1 MLARF
6 APLHSK
12 NFLKSTSVI
21 KVATKKNTDDF
32 HYTKETTIC
41 NTKIDT
47 FTVIKD
53 EWNTKEDSG
62 KSIKNAF
69 YVQRYARRHLSG

>member
-21 KVATKKNTDDF
+21 KVATKKNTDTPRKPQ
-32 HYTKETTIC
+32 YVTPKLTP
-41 NTKIDT
+41 

-53 EWNTKEDSG
+53 EWNTKEVSG

-69 YVQRYARRHLSG
+69 YVQRYARRHLLG